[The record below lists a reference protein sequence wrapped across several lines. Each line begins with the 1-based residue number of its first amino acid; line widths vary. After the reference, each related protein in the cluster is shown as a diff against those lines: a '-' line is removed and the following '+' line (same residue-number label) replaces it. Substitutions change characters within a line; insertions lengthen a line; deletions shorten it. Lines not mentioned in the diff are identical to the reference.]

1 MNRFSK
7 PEKTNSQGSRPE
19 PDNQNVNLRQ
29 SNVIAFNKMS
39 LTTLADRIGLHTW
52 TLDTTPLPD
61 VLRIARESGY
71 NAVELRHADFV
82 RCIEAGMT
90 SEQVLALIRAS
101 GLVVSCVGLETGM
114 LFAQGAE
121 AKRLFDSMDVM
132 CARAAALG
140 CEVMMVAPGSNPAT
154 NVKDAARNFATGC
167 EIAAKHGLKCA
178 LEFGSRHPVV
188 NRLAVARE
196 IVALANKPN
205 AGLLIDTYHAQIVG
219 DGGRGFADVPAK
231 DIVAFQFSD
240 APPGPLV
247 NDGPALDRLPPGQGT
262 VQWREV
268 LQLLMEKGY
277 ARYINY
283 EAPNPALW
291 ARPPEEA
298 AREGVERIRALIADA
313 VNAAS

>member
-1 MNRFSK
+1 MS
-7 PEKTNSQGSRPE
+7 
-19 PDNQNVNLRQ
+19 NLL
-29 SNVIAFNKMS
+29 N
-39 LTTLADRIGLHTW
+39 RIGLHTW

-61 VLRIARESGY
+61 VLSIARETGY

-82 RCIEAGMT
+82 RCIESGMT
-90 SEQVLALIRAS
+90 NDEVLDMIRAS

-132 CARAAALG
+132 CGRAAALG

-167 EIAAKHGLKCA
+167 DIAQKHGLLCA

-196 IVALANKPN
+196 IVALADKPN
-205 AGLLIDTYHAQIVG
+205 AGLLIDTYHAQCVG
-219 DGGRGFADVPAK
+219 DGGRGFEDVPAQE
-231 DIVAFQFSD
+231 IVAFQFSD

-247 NDGPALDRLPPGQGT
+247 MDGPALDRLAPGKGV

-268 LQLLMEKGY
+268 LQLLVEKGY
-277 ARYINY
+277 DRYINY

-291 ARPPEEA
+291 SRPPAEVA
-298 AREGVERIRALIADA
+298 LEGVTQIRALLADA
-313 VNAAS
+313 LT

>member
-1 MNRFSK
+1 MS
-7 PEKTNSQGSRPE
+7 
-19 PDNQNVNLRQ
+19 NLL
-29 SNVIAFNKMS
+29 N
-39 LTTLADRIGLHTW
+39 RIGLHTW

-61 VLRIARESGY
+61 VLSIARETGY

-82 RCIEAGMT
+82 RCIESGMT
-90 SEQVLALIRAS
+90 NDEVLDMIRAS

-132 CARAAALG
+132 CGRAAALG

-167 EIAAKHGLKCA
+167 DIAQKHGLLCA

-196 IVALANKPN
+196 IVALADKPN
-205 AGLLIDTYHAQIVG
+205 AGLLIDTYHAQCVG
-219 DGGRGFADVPAK
+219 DGGRGFEDVPAQE
-231 DIVAFQFSD
+231 IVAFQFSD

-247 NDGPALDRLPPGQGT
+247 MDGPALDRLAPGKGV

-268 LQLLMEKGY
+268 LQLLVEKGY
-277 ARYINY
+277 DRYINY

-291 ARPPEEA
+291 SRPPAEVA
-298 AREGVERIRALIADA
+298 LEGVTQIRALIADA
-313 VNAAS
+313 LT

>member
-1 MNRFSK
+1 MS
-7 PEKTNSQGSRPE
+7 
-19 PDNQNVNLRQ
+19 NLL
-29 SNVIAFNKMS
+29 N
-39 LTTLADRIGLHTW
+39 RIGLHTW

-61 VLRIARESGY
+61 VLSIARETGY

-82 RCIEAGMT
+82 RCIESGMT
-90 SEQVLALIRAS
+90 NKQVLDMIRAS

-132 CARAAALG
+132 CGRAAALG

-167 EIAAKHGLKCA
+167 DIAQKHGLLCA

-196 IVALANKPN
+196 IVALADKPN
-205 AGLLIDTYHAQIVG
+205 AGLLIDTYHAQCVG
-219 DGGRGFADVPAK
+219 DGGRGFEDVPAQE
-231 DIVAFQFSD
+231 IVAFQFSD

-247 NDGPALDRLPPGQGT
+247 MDGPALDRLAPGKGV

-268 LQLLMEKGY
+268 LQLLVEKGY
-277 ARYINY
+277 DRYINY

-291 ARPPEEA
+291 SRPPAEVA
-298 AREGVERIRALIADA
+298 LEGVTQIRALIADA
-313 VNAAS
+313 LT

>member
-1 MNRFSK
+1 MS
-7 PEKTNSQGSRPE
+7 
-19 PDNQNVNLRQ
+19 NLL
-29 SNVIAFNKMS
+29 N
-39 LTTLADRIGLHTW
+39 RIGLHTW

-61 VLRIARESGY
+61 VLSIARETGY

-82 RCIEAGMT
+82 RCIESGMT
-90 SEQVLALIRAS
+90 NDEVLDMIRGS

-132 CARAAALG
+132 CGRAAALG

-154 NVKDAARNFATGC
+154 NVKDAARNFAAGC
-167 EIAAKHGLKCA
+167 DIAQKHGLLCA

-196 IVALANKPN
+196 IVALADKPN
-205 AGLLIDTYHAQIVG
+205 AGLLIDTYHAQRVG
-219 DGGRGFADVPAK
+219 DGGRGFEDVPAQE
-231 DIVAFQFSD
+231 IVAFQFSD

-247 NDGPALDRLPPGQGT
+247 MDGPALDRLAPGKGV

-268 LQLLMEKGY
+268 LQLLVEKGY
-277 ARYINY
+277 DRYINY

-291 ARPPEEA
+291 SRPPAEVA
-298 AREGVERIRALIADA
+298 LEGVTQIRALIADA
-313 VNAAS
+313 LT

>member
-1 MNRFSK
+1 M
-7 PEKTNSQGSRPE
+7 TNLL
-19 PDNQNVNLRQ
+19 N
-29 SNVIAFNKMS
+29 
-39 LTTLADRIGLHTW
+39 RIGLHTW

-61 VLRIARESGY
+61 VLSIARETGY

-82 RCIEAGMT
+82 RCIESGMT
-90 SEQVLALIRAS
+90 NDEVLDMIRAS

-132 CARAAALG
+132 CGRAAALG

-167 EIAAKHGLKCA
+167 DIAQKHGLLCA

-196 IVALANKPN
+196 IVALADKPN
-205 AGLLIDTYHAQIVG
+205 AGLLIDTYHAQCVG
-219 DGGRGFADVPAK
+219 DGGRGFEDVPAQE
-231 DIVAFQFSD
+231 IVAFQFSD

-247 NDGPALDRLPPGQGT
+247 MDGPALDRLAPGKGV

-268 LQLLMEKGY
+268 LQLLVEKGY
-277 ARYINY
+277 DRYINY

-291 ARPPEEA
+291 SRPPAEVA
-298 AREGVERIRALIADA
+298 LEGVTQIRALLADA
-313 VNAAS
+313 LT

>member
-1 MNRFSK
+1 MTPLKN
-7 PEKTNSQGSRPE
+7 
-19 PDNQNVNLRQ
+19 
-29 SNVIAFNKMS
+29 
-39 LTTLADRIGLHTW
+39 RIGLHTW
-52 TLDTTPLPD
+52 TLDTTPFPD
-61 VLRIARESGY
+61 VLRIARETGY
-71 NAVELRHADFV
+71 NAIELRHTDFV
-82 RCIEAGMT
+82 RSMEKGMT
-90 SEQVLALIRAS
+90 NDEVLAMIRAS

-121 AKRLFDSMDVM
+121 RKRLFDSMEVM
-132 CARAAALG
+132 CARAAALD

-154 NVKDAARNFATGC
+154 NVKDAANNFATGC
-167 EIAAKHGLKCA
+167 DVAAKYGLLCA

-205 AGLLIDTYHAQIVG
+205 AGLLIDAYHAQIVG
-219 DGGRGFADVPAK
+219 DGGRGFEDVPAK
-231 DIVAFQFSD
+231 DIIAFQFSD

-247 NDGPALDRLPPGQGT
+247 NDGSALDRLPPGKGA
-262 VQWREV
+262 VRWREV

-291 ARPPEEA
+291 ARPPEEV
-298 AREGVERIRALIADA
+298 AREGVTQIRALIDDA
-313 VNAAS
+313 EKQD

>member
-1 MNRFSK
+1 MS
-7 PEKTNSQGSRPE
+7 
-19 PDNQNVNLRQ
+19 NLL
-29 SNVIAFNKMS
+29 N
-39 LTTLADRIGLHTW
+39 RIGLHTW

-61 VLRIARESGY
+61 VLRIARETGY

-82 RCIEAGMT
+82 RCIETGMT
-90 SEQVLALIRAS
+90 NEQVLDMIRAS

-132 CARAAALG
+132 CGRAAALG

-154 NVKDAARNFATGC
+154 NVKDAARNFAAGC
-167 EIAAKHGLKCA
+167 DIAQKHGLLCA

-196 IVALANKPN
+196 IVALADKPN
-205 AGLLIDTYHAQIVG
+205 AGLLIDTYHAQCVG
-219 DGGRGFADVPAK
+219 DGGRGFEDVPAQE
-231 DIVAFQFSD
+231 IVAFQFSD

-247 NDGPALDRLPPGQGT
+247 MDGPALDRLAPGKGV

-268 LQLLMEKGY
+268 LQLLVEKGY
-277 ARYINY
+277 DRYINY

-291 ARPPEEA
+291 SRPPAEVA
-298 AREGVERIRALIADA
+298 LEGVTQIRALIADA
-313 VNAAS
+313 LT

>member
-1 MNRFSK
+1 MS
-7 PEKTNSQGSRPE
+7 
-19 PDNQNVNLRQ
+19 NLL
-29 SNVIAFNKMS
+29 N
-39 LTTLADRIGLHTW
+39 RIGLHTW

-61 VLRIARESGY
+61 VLSIARETGY

-82 RCIEAGMT
+82 RCIETGMT
-90 SEQVLALIRAS
+90 NEQVLDMIRAS

-132 CARAAALG
+132 CGRAAALG

-167 EIAAKHGLKCA
+167 DIAQKHGLLCA

-196 IVALANKPN
+196 IVALADKPN
-205 AGLLIDTYHAQIVG
+205 AGLLIDTYHAQCVG
-219 DGGRGFADVPAK
+219 DGGRGFEDVPAQE
-231 DIVAFQFSD
+231 IVAFQFSD

-247 NDGPALDRLPPGQGT
+247 MDGPALDRLAPGKGV

-268 LQLLMEKGY
+268 LQLLVEKGY
-277 ARYINY
+277 DRYINY

-291 ARPPEEA
+291 SRPPAEVA
-298 AREGVERIRALIADA
+298 LEGVTQIRALIADA
-313 VNAAS
+313 LT

>member
-1 MNRFSK
+1 MS
-7 PEKTNSQGSRPE
+7 
-19 PDNQNVNLRQ
+19 NLL
-29 SNVIAFNKMS
+29 N
-39 LTTLADRIGLHTW
+39 RIGLHTW

-61 VLRIARESGY
+61 VLRIARETGY

-82 RCIEAGMT
+82 RCIESGMT
-90 SEQVLALIRAS
+90 NKQVLDMIRAS

-121 AKRLFDSMDVM
+121 AKRLFDSMHVM
-132 CARAAALG
+132 CGRAAALG

-167 EIAAKHGLKCA
+167 DIAQKHGLLCA

-196 IVALANKPN
+196 IVALADKPN
-205 AGLLIDTYHAQIVG
+205 AGLLIDTYHAQCVG
-219 DGGRGFADVPAK
+219 DGGRGFEDVPAQE
-231 DIVAFQFSD
+231 IVAFQFSD

-247 NDGPALDRLPPGQGT
+247 MDGPALDRLAPGKGV

-268 LQLLMEKGY
+268 LQLLVEKGY
-277 ARYINY
+277 DRYINY

-291 ARPPEEA
+291 SRPPAEVA
-298 AREGVERIRALIADA
+298 LEGVTQIRALIADA
-313 VNAAS
+313 LT

>member
-1 MNRFSK
+1 MS
-7 PEKTNSQGSRPE
+7 
-19 PDNQNVNLRQ
+19 NLL
-29 SNVIAFNKMS
+29 N
-39 LTTLADRIGLHTW
+39 RIGLHTW

-61 VLRIARESGY
+61 VLSIARETGY

-82 RCIEAGMT
+82 RCIESGMT
-90 SEQVLALIRAS
+90 NKQVLDMIRAS

-132 CARAAALG
+132 CGRAAALG

-154 NVKDAARNFATGC
+154 NVKDAARNFAAGC
-167 EIAAKHGLKCA
+167 DIAQKHGLLCA

-196 IVALANKPN
+196 IVALADKPN
-205 AGLLIDTYHAQIVG
+205 AGVLIDTYHAQCVG
-219 DGGRGFADVPAK
+219 DGGRGFEDVPAQE
-231 DIVAFQFSD
+231 IVAFQFSD

-247 NDGPALDRLPPGQGT
+247 MDGPALDRLAPGKGV

-268 LQLLMEKGY
+268 LQLLVEKGY
-277 ARYINY
+277 DRYINY

-291 ARPPEEA
+291 SRPPAEVA
-298 AREGVERIRALIADA
+298 LEGVTQIRALIADA
-313 VNAAS
+313 LT

>member
-1 MNRFSK
+1 
-7 PEKTNSQGSRPE
+7 
-19 PDNQNVNLRQ
+19 V
-29 SNVIAFNKMS
+29 
-39 LTTLADRIGLHTW
+39 
-52 TLDTTPLPD
+52 LD
-61 VLRIARESGY
+61 
-71 NAVELRHADFV
+71 
-82 RCIEAGMT
+82 M
-90 SEQVLALIRAS
+90 IRAS

-132 CARAAALG
+132 CGRAAALG

-167 EIAAKHGLKCA
+167 DIAQKHGLLCA

-196 IVALANKPN
+196 IVALADKPN
-205 AGLLIDTYHAQIVG
+205 AGLLIDTYHAQCVG
-219 DGGRGFADVPAK
+219 DGGRGFEDVPAQE
-231 DIVAFQFSD
+231 IVAFQFSD

-247 NDGPALDRLPPGQGT
+247 MDGPALDRLAPGKGV

-268 LQLLMEKGY
+268 LQLLVEKGY
-277 ARYINY
+277 DRYINY

-291 ARPPEEA
+291 SRPPAEVA
-298 AREGVERIRALIADA
+298 LEGVTQIRALLADA
-313 VNAAS
+313 LT

>member
-1 MNRFSK
+1 MPR
-7 PEKTNSQGSRPE
+7 
-19 PDNQNVNLRQ
+19 
-29 SNVIAFNKMS
+29 
-39 LTTLADRIGLHTW
+39 LALHTW

-61 VLRIARESGY
+61 VLSIARETGY

-82 RCIEAGMT
+82 RCIESGMT
-90 SEQVLALIRAS
+90 NDEVLDMIRAS

-132 CARAAALG
+132 CGRAAALG

-167 EIAAKHGLKCA
+167 DIAQKHGLLCA

-196 IVALANKPN
+196 IVALADKPN
-205 AGLLIDTYHAQIVG
+205 AGLLIDTYHAQCVG
-219 DGGRGFADVPAK
+219 DGGRGFEDVPAQE
-231 DIVAFQFSD
+231 IVAFQFSD

-247 NDGPALDRLPPGQGT
+247 MDGPALDRLAPGKGV

-268 LQLLMEKGY
+268 LQLLVEKGY
-277 ARYINY
+277 DRYINY

-291 ARPPEEA
+291 SRPPAEVA
-298 AREGVERIRALIADA
+298 LEGVTQIRALIADA
-313 VNAAS
+313 LT

>member
-1 MNRFSK
+1 MS
-7 PEKTNSQGSRPE
+7 
-19 PDNQNVNLRQ
+19 NLL
-29 SNVIAFNKMS
+29 N
-39 LTTLADRIGLHTW
+39 RIGLHTW

-61 VLRIARESGY
+61 VLRIARETGY

-82 RCIEAGMT
+82 RCIETGMT
-90 SEQVLALIRAS
+90 NEQVLDMIRAS

-132 CARAAALG
+132 CGRAAALG

-167 EIAAKHGLKCA
+167 DIAQKHGLLCA

-196 IVALANKPN
+196 IVALADKPN
-205 AGLLIDTYHAQIVG
+205 AGVLIDTYHAQCVG
-219 DGGRGFADVPAK
+219 DGGRGFEDVPAQE
-231 DIVAFQFSD
+231 IVAFQFSD

-247 NDGPALDRLPPGQGT
+247 MDGPALDRLAPGKGV

-268 LQLLMEKGY
+268 LQLLVEKGY
-277 ARYINY
+277 DRYINY

-291 ARPPEEA
+291 SRPPAEVA
-298 AREGVERIRALIADA
+298 LEGVTQIRALIADA
-313 VNAAS
+313 LT

>member
-1 MNRFSK
+1 MS
-7 PEKTNSQGSRPE
+7 
-19 PDNQNVNLRQ
+19 NLL
-29 SNVIAFNKMS
+29 N
-39 LTTLADRIGLHTW
+39 RIGLHTW

-61 VLRIARESGY
+61 VLSIARETGY

-82 RCIEAGMT
+82 RCIESGMT
-90 SEQVLALIRAS
+90 NDEVLDMIRAS

-132 CARAAALG
+132 CGRAAALG

-167 EIAAKHGLKCA
+167 DIAQKHGLLCA

-196 IVALANKPN
+196 IVALADKPN
-205 AGLLIDTYHAQIVG
+205 AVLLIDTYHAQCVG
-219 DGGRGFADVPAK
+219 DGGRGFEDVPAQE
-231 DIVAFQFSD
+231 IVAFQFSD

-247 NDGPALDRLPPGQGT
+247 MDGPALDRLAPGKCV

-268 LQLLMEKGY
+268 LQLLIEKGY
-277 ARYINY
+277 DRYINY

-291 ARPPEEA
+291 SRPPAEVA
-298 AREGVERIRALIADA
+298 LEGVTQIRALLADA
-313 VNAAS
+313 LT

>member
-1 MNRFSK
+1 MS
-7 PEKTNSQGSRPE
+7 
-19 PDNQNVNLRQ
+19 NLL
-29 SNVIAFNKMS
+29 N
-39 LTTLADRIGLHTW
+39 RIGLHTW

-61 VLRIARESGY
+61 VLSIARETGY

-82 RCIEAGMT
+82 RCIESGMT
-90 SEQVLALIRAS
+90 NDEVLDMIRAS

-121 AKRLFDSMDVM
+121 AKRLFDSTDVM
-132 CARAAALG
+132 CGRAAALG

-167 EIAAKHGLKCA
+167 DIAQKHGLLCA

-196 IVALANKPN
+196 IVALADKPN
-205 AGLLIDTYHAQIVG
+205 AGLLIDTYHAQCVG
-219 DGGRGFADVPAK
+219 DGGRGFEDVPAQE
-231 DIVAFQFSD
+231 IVAFQFSD

-247 NDGPALDRLPPGQGT
+247 MDGPALDRLAPGKGV

-268 LQLLMEKGY
+268 LQLLIEKGY
-277 ARYINY
+277 DRYINY

-291 ARPPEEA
+291 SRPPAEVA
-298 AREGVERIRALIADA
+298 LEGVTQIRALIAGA
-313 VNAAS
+313 LT